1 VSLES
6 VSSREYRLNT
16 LLDKLEK
23 WLVLQPEWMELMLQ
37 DRKARR
43 RAATLVAQELMR
55 LPVREASPQLNR
67 AMRRRIWKE
76 VKSGA
81 A

>member
-1 VSLES
+1 MSLES

-67 AMRRRIWKE
+67 EMRRRIWRE

>member
-1 VSLES
+1 VKLETATA
-6 VSSREYRLNT
+6 REYRLNT

-23 WLVLQPEWMELMLQ
+23 WLLQQPEWMELMLQ
-37 DRKARR
+37 NRKARR
-43 RAATLVAQELMR
+43 RAATLVAQELMK
-55 LPVREASPQLNR
+55 LPVRESNPQLNR
-67 AMRRRIWKE
+67 EMRRRIWRE

>member
-1 VSLES
+1 VKLETATA
-6 VSSREYRLNT
+6 REYRLNT

-23 WLVLQPEWMELMLQ
+23 WLLQQPEWMELMLQ

-43 RAATLVAQELMR
+43 RAATLVAQELMK
-55 LPVREASPQLNR
+55 LPVRESNPQLNR
-67 AMRRRIWKE
+67 EMRRRIWRE